1 MSGGSNADASYNED
15 EDYNN
20 PSSKIDNAA
29 IAREISDSLRKMN
42 KLVNNLMA
50 RADCVPFREPVDW
63 KGLGV
68 SWCYCHCVYEAV
80 FIVIFSEYFIAKVE
94 INFEN
99 SHH

>member
-1 MSGGSNADASYNED
+1 MSGGSDADASYNED

-20 PSSKIDNAA
+20 NPSSSAKDNEVVNNAA
-29 IAREISDSLRKMN
+29 LAGEISDSLRKMN

-68 SWCYCHCVYEAV
+68 S
-80 FIVIFSEYFIAKVE
+80 FI
-94 INFEN
+94 
-99 SHH
+99 